1 MLIRQIIT
9 VQKQKKPI
17 QFSHLK
23 NVLLHIVV
31 KFPEMEDFIKV
42 I

>member
-1 MLIRQIIT
+1 MLLRQIIIA
-9 VQKQKKPI
+9 QKQKKPI

-23 NVLLHIVV
+23 NVLLHIIV
-31 KFPEMEDFIKV
+31 KFPETDDFIKV